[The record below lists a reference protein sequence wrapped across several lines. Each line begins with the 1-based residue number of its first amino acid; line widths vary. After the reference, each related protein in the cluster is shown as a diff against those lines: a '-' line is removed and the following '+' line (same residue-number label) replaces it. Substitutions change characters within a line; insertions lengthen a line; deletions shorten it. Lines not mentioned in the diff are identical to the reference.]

1 MRNMRRPELP
11 ASGHARS
18 LQGTRVH
25 CFGRRETP
33 PFTLPS
39 GRLLC
44 CNTCHRTWSLTRV
57 AKTFSPTLGG
67 TGCHSGSESFLG
79 RVQVRAGKEG
89 CWGDPLPVGWCS
101 STPRATAPGLGRA
114 LWWAVR
120 WAPGSSSAAQCLL
133 LPAAAASELLSGPR
147 HVTATCLGVFAHP
160 ASWIAGSNVHKFCKF
175 PHRPRDCFFCLVISL
190 FSPADSNG
198 AGVTL
203 SQSCRGLCFAGSL
216 PPLPGLESHS
226 RPVFKGTDEPSREFV
241 MGGDPR
247 ASRAAFP
254 LTVSRMGRLARG
266 VL

>member
-1 MRNMRRPELP
+1 MRNMCRPELP
-11 ASGHARS
+11 ASGRARS

-25 CFGRRETP
+25 CFGRRATP
-33 PFTLPS
+33 PFTLLS
-39 GRLLC
+39 GHLLC

-79 RVQVRAGKEG
+79 RAQVRAGKEG
-89 CWGDPLPVGWCS
+89 CWGGPLPGWWCS
-101 STPRATAPGLGRA
+101 GTPRATAPGLGRA

-133 LPAAAASELLSGPR
+133 LPAAAASEVLSGPR

-160 ASWIAGSNVHKFCKF
+160 ASWIAGSNVRKFCRF

-190 FSPADSNG
+190 FSSADSNG

-203 SQSCRGLCFAGSL
+203 SHIVPKLPGTLFRRL
-216 PPLPGLESHS
+216 PPAPP
-226 RPVFKGTDEPSREFV
+226 RP
-241 MGGDPR
+241 
-247 ASRAAFP
+247 
-254 LTVSRMGRLARG
+254 
-266 VL
+266 